1 MTQAQPLIVT
11 VAPNGARKSRSDHPA
26 IPLSPLELA
35 DSAQQ
40 CLEAGAVMIH
50 LHVRGEHNEH
60 SLDVGR
66 YREAISAIRA
76 RVGSGLII
84 QATSE
89 AVGVYTPV
97 QQMAMVRE
105 LKPEAVSLAVRE
117 LCPADEAVGEAA
129 RFFKWLRREKISP
142 QYILYSVADVL
153 HFQALRERGVIP
165 GDCPSVLF
173 VLGSYGGGSSSPDQ
187 LQPLLRAMDQSVVWS
202 VCAFGAGE
210 ADCMACAAERGGHCR
225 VGFENNMH
233 MASGEV
239 APDNAALIVQLGNTV
254 NRKFA
259 TVDEARE
266 LLGVLRTS
274 D

>member
-1 MTQAQPLIVT
+1 MTDVPPLIVT

-26 IPLSPLELA
+26 IPLSPPELA

-40 CLEAGAVMIH
+40 CLEAGAAMIH

-76 RVGSGLII
+76 RVGPGLII
-84 QATSE
+84 QATTE

-117 LCPADEAVGEAA
+117 LCPIDEAVDEAA
-129 RFFKWLRREKISP
+129 QFFEWLWREKISP

-173 VLGSYGGGSSSPDQ
+173 VLGTYGEENSSPEQ
-187 LQPLLRAMDQSVVWS
+187 LQPLLQTMGEEVVWS
-202 VCAFGAGE
+202 ACAFGTGE
-210 ADCMACAAERGGHCR
+210 ADCMARAAGLGGHCR

-233 MASGEV
+233 LVSGEI
-239 APDNAALIVQLGNTV
+239 APDNAALIIQLGKKLE
-254 NRKFA
+254 RRFA
-259 TVDEARE
+259 TVEEARV
-266 LLGVLRTS
+266 LLGILRN
-274 D
+274 